1 MMHPRHGAVM
11 VDMAFSRQSS
21 PGLPEL
27 HLRRLFMAM
36 SSLGWHECA
45 TAAARRAGCRGNR
58 K

>member
-1 MMHPRHGAVM
+1 MFMHPRHGAVM
-11 VDMAFSRQSS
+11 VDMAFSRQS
-21 PGLPEL
+21 LEL
-27 HLRRLFMAM
+27 HWRRLFMAM